1 MHSGDRERSQLSLII
16 GSPQKPTVL
25 PLEAAV
31 SEAETMT
38 TADDIRKFCVEH
50 FVQPARARGEHAVTL
65 RAGDVH
71 NAMGLAQRLPAV
83 CAALG
88 SDTFERLARV
98 RRLAIDGPLNGASTL
113 FVFKLT

>member
-1 MHSGDRERSQLSLII
+1 MPEVE
-16 GSPQKPTVL
+16 SP
-25 PLEAAV
+25 
-31 SEAETMT
+31 T
-38 TADDIRKFCVEH
+38 TANDIRTFCIDH
-50 FVQPARARGEHAVTL
+50 FVKPARTRGEHTVTL

-71 NAMGLAQRLPAV
+71 NQMDLTQRLPAV